1 MIWIVFVVVLI
12 SIVYVYLSFSVFLIE
27 IFFFFFFFALIYSS
41 FSTNQKFFS
50 SISWIVQTFFLLDRR
65 RRFEPLLFL
74 IISLLETFLRFRII
88 QILYN
93 TYPIIAHNKQPIRL
107 LIHLPAIEKMHFFS
121 YCQCFFQHNIISKQK
136 KE

>member
-1 MIWIVFVVVLI
+1 MIWIVFVVLI

-27 IFFFFFFFALIYSS
+27 IFFFFALIYSS

-65 RRFEPLLFL
+65 RRLEPLLFL

-93 TYPIIAHNKQPIRL
+93 TYPIIAHNKQSIRL